1 MDYCFIAIYY
11 LSNPTCVLYQTL
23 PKWLLCRMWREL
35 ARNLYVIIRLAWIP
49 YYIYSCCLVCKSI
62 MVFAIGISI
71 VKPYVSLILSAFAF
85 WLALKFLD
93 GGDFM
98 LNEGGAMGYVSE
110 FLIGYW
116 LWLLSMGLNFV
127 LNIILTVLYF
137 KDKRALKSN

>member
-1 MDYCFIAIYY
+1 
-11 LSNPTCVLYQTL
+11 
-23 PKWLLCRMWREL
+23 
-35 ARNLYVIIRLAWIP
+35 
-49 YYIYSCCLVCKSI
+49 